1 MGKSKEKEEVR
12 EPRDNKILPEAYLK
26 PFDVTKFGGEE
37 DPCFGKLYDLNA
49 PECNICG
56 DIEACAIGMM
66 TTQTRLRTQLESE
79 NRYKDLEEKDMIVK
93 AKIKKYIQEKRA
105 LGWGDTK
112 IIAKLKSD
120 FKLTKQA
127 AKNLL

>member
-1 MGKSKEKEEVR
+1 MRDRKEKERVY
-12 EPRDNKILPEAYLK
+12 RDSQISPESYLT

-49 PECNICG
+49 PECGMCG
-56 DIEACAIGMM
+56 DIEACAIAMM
-66 TTQTRLRTQLESE
+66 TSQTRLRTQLEAS
-79 NRYKDLEEKDMIVK
+79 NRYKDLEEKDMLVK
-93 AKIKKYIQEKRA
+93 AKIKEYIQKKRA

-112 IIAKLKSD
+112 IMAKLKSE
-120 FKLTKQA
+120 FNLTKQT